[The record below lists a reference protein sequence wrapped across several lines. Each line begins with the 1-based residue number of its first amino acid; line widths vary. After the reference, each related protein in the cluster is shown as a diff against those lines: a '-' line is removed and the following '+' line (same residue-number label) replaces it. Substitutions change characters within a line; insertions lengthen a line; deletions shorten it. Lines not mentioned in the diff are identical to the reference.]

1 VVITRSAVTR
11 REIITSTTPTERQVF
26 SEVSVGPEG
35 ARFLLRILAFSN
47 PPALVIASSAQA
59 AVLEEAARMVRKR
72 LLEQEQA
79 GLTHP
84 NVDVAEAEP
93 AFAPVT
99 REFRGCAPMTAMPR
113 S

>member
-1 VVITRSAVTR
+1 MITQRIVTR
-11 REIITSTTPTERQVF
+11 RELISPTTPTERQVF
-26 SEVSVGPEG
+26 DQVTVGPEG
-35 ARFLLRILAFSN
+35 ARFLLRILAFSD
-47 PPALVIASSAQA
+47 PPTLAIASSSQA

-84 NVDVAEAEP
+84 YVDVAEAEP
-93 AFAPVT
+93 CFASVT
-99 REFRGCAPMTAMPR
+99 KEAQGCAPTTVMPR